1 MVGFFAFISKKIID
15 YKFSNILENS
25 ITNQTLHDFITSDEI
40 YIERLVLNKFLQD
53 KVCIETELFSICF
66 DGVVLNLNSLLIK
79 NSANNLEE
87 LLLQNINCIKTLIQD
102 FRGSFSGLIYNKK
115 TKNLMFFTDHFA
127 HKTLFYAI
135 YNGIIIVSSEVF
147 PIVKFLR
154 NNGIKYEYNP
164 VGLYSMITYGY
175 MYEDNTMVEGI
186 NRVKE
191 GEIHTINLNGS
202 HSIDKYFRF
211 KNSIINIKTEDAIE
225 QLDYLFKE
233 AVKLQYEKNLQNG
246 YSDNVP
252 LSAGLDCRMTSFV
265 LKEISQDSFLNF
277 TYSETEEL
285 DFVEPS
291 RMAKALGNKWLFKSL
306 DNGLDLLSIEQSVAL
321 TDSLI
326 YYAWPAQLNDFMKL
340 INTEKWGIVHTGV
353 IGDVVIGLFN
363 SNKEYYELGDGAFSK
378 KLIYKLK
385 GILKTSLPSYNYQL
399 GMMRNRAINGACLG
413 YSTTFKNYAIDLS
426 PFMNVDFF
434 DFCLS
439 LPLHLREHHKLY
451 YDWVNIKYPE
461 AAKFKHNGIS
471 INGNAKIKFLTREVR
486 LASLPYLLKNRL
498 INTLF
503 PSYYTKHNMNPF
515 EKWYSNNLLL
525 RQTMSLYFKENIDII
540 QNEYKNDLFE
550 LYNTGNT
557 LEKILVISLLGS
569 LKALSM

>member
-15 YKFSNILENS
+15 YKFSNILAHS

-186 NRVKE
+186 KRVKE

-306 DNGLDLLSIEQSVAL
+306 DNGLDLLSIEQSVAFL
-321 TDSLI
+321 VGVFHRLQGVAGSIYSVELFYESSRSGASFLDGFLI
-326 YYAWPAQLNDFMKL
+326 VVDLKL
-340 INTEKWGIVHTGV
+340 QGIRVEISQIRGQEPQGNF
-353 IGDVVIGLFN
+353 ILLADN
-363 SNKEYYELGDGAFSK
+363 S
-378 KLIYKLK
+378 
-385 GILKTSLPSYNYQL
+385 
-399 GMMRNRAINGACLG
+399 
-413 YSTTFKNYAIDLS
+413 
-426 PFMNVDFF
+426 
-434 DFCLS
+434 
-439 LPLHLREHHKLY
+439 
-451 YDWVNIKYPE
+451 
-461 AAKFKHNGIS
+461 
-471 INGNAKIKFLTREVR
+471 
-486 LASLPYLLKNRL
+486 
-498 INTLF
+498 
-503 PSYYTKHNMNPF
+503 
-515 EKWYSNNLLL
+515 
-525 RQTMSLYFKENIDII
+525 RQ
-540 QNEYKNDLFE
+540 
-550 LYNTGNT
+550 
-557 LEKILVISLLGS
+557 
-569 LKALSM
+569 